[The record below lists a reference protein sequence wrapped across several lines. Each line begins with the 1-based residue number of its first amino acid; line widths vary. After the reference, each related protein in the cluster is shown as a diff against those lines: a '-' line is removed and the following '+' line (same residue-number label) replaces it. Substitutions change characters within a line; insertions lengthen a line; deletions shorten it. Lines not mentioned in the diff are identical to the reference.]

1 MTNDQKTLGAVVQ
14 GYLSC
19 MLWTMPG
26 DEGNENPGDS
36 ISICELPPQTVA
48 VAHADCAAFVQAC
61 GDLFTQATERDG
73 HTAERFGHDFA
84 LTRNGHGAGFW
95 DRDELEA
102 DDLGDKLSA
111 LCGWTGGTRTRFTE
125 NNLYLADDGLAYFE
139 TWAVHA

>member
-1 MTNDQKTLGAVVQ
+1 MTNDQKTISAVVQ
-14 GYLSC
+14 GYLVC

-26 DEGNENPGDS
+26 DEETENQGDS
-36 ISICELPPQTVA
+36 ISICELPTQTVA

-61 GDLFTQATERDG
+61 GDLFNQAVERDG
-73 HTAERFGHDFA
+73 YSAERFGHDFA

-111 LCGWTGGTRTRFTE
+111 LCGWTGGKRTRFTE
-125 NNLYLADDGLAYFE
+125 NNLYLADDGLVYFE
-139 TWAVHA
+139 SGAVQA

>member
-1 MTNDQKTLGAVVQ
+1 MTNDQRTISAVVQ
-14 GYLSC
+14 GYLVC

-26 DEGNENPGDS
+26 DEENENPGDS

-61 GDLFTQATERDG
+61 GDLFNQAIERDG
-73 HTAERFGHDFA
+73 YTGERFGHDFA

-111 LCGWTGGTRTRFTE
+111 LCGWTGGKRTRFTE

-139 TWAVHA
+139 SGAVQA